1 MLSDI
6 LPFVIVGISS
16 GAVYGMAGAGLVLTY
31 KTSGI
36 FNFAHGALATVA
48 AYGFYALHV
57 QYNVPW
63 PVAAVICLFVAGPVF
78 GFGFELLGRRIA
90 RAPLVWRVVATV
102 GVMLTIEAVCTLI
115 YGVPSRLFP
124 DFLPTETFGLAGTE
138 VTYETLIIT
147 VVSVV
152 VTGAL
157 YVFLRTA
164 RAGKAMRAVV
174 DDPDLLALSSTNP
187 VQVRR
192 YAWVIGCSFAALSGL
207 LLGPSVG
214 LAAST
219 LTLLVVQAFG
229 AAAIGRFT
237 SLPLTWLGGLVIGLA
252 ASIATKY
259 VPSSSSLLGGL
270 PPSLPFIV
278 LFVILLAVP
287 LGRLATREP
296 ALVRRPVPWSTPNRV
311 QVLIGIFWLIFLGIV
326 PLFAGIHLGQWTQ
339 AVALILLFASLGLLT
354 RISGQVS
361 LCHAGFA
368 AIGAVAFSR
377 LTESVGIPWW
387 PALVLSGLIL
397 IPVGAVIAVP
407 AIRLGGIYLAL
418 ATFGVGLLLQ
428 NMFYQTSWMFGS
440 NGAGIEVPMPDLN
453 WLPLSSSDAFYYI
466 VLAIVLVGI
475 LIVLAVTRSRLGR
488 LLRGISDSPTAVA
501 TGGASVTVSL
511 VLVFCLSAFLA
522 GVSGAIFSAN
532 LGVVQG
538 PSFDPFL
545 SLTWFVL
552 ILITAGG
559 LPWCAIIAALAFTL
573 IPSYVNS
580 PETADWMQA
589 AFGVSAVA
597 IALVG
602 QGEVPGPIR
611 AALDRLGK
619 RKSSTAR
626 DRPAAPW
633 AWERERPRP
642 RDLVVKGLTVR
653 FGGLVAVREVSLS
666 ARSGQITGLI
676 GPNGA
681 GKTTIFNACSGL
693 IRPTSGVIS
702 FGEVEVSRQRVAERA
717 RSGIGRSFQQPELY
731 ESMTVEENVMLGC
744 ETGLA
749 GGSPIRQ
756 LVGRRGERDRT
767 IAAAGEAMGTCGLH
781 DVASVRVVELPTGRR
796 RLVELARC
804 LAGQYDLLLLDEP
817 SAGLDATETAE
828 FARALRE
835 VSQRRGIS
843 ILLVEHDMSL
853 VMGVCDHIWV
863 LDFGSV
869 IFDGPPSDVQASEVV
884 RAAYLGSTEI
894 GEVDMPVGN
903 QP

>member
-1 MLSDI
+1 MLSGI
-6 LPFVIVGISS
+6 LPFVIVGIAS

-36 FNFAHGALATVA
+36 FNFAYGAIATVA

-57 QYNVPW
+57 QFNVPW
-63 PVAAVICLFVAGPVF
+63 PVAAVISLFVAGPVF

-90 RAPLVWRVVATV
+90 RAPLVWRVVSTV
-102 GVMLTIEAVCTLI
+102 GVMLAIEAVCTLI
-115 YGVPSRLFP
+115 YGVPTRLFP
-124 DFLPTETFGLAGTE
+124 DFLPTQTFQLAGTE

-152 VTGAL
+152 VTASL

-164 RAGKAMRAVV
+164 RVGKAMRAVV

-192 YAWVIGCSFAALSGL
+192 YAWMIGSSLAALSGL

-214 LAAST
+214 LAAAA

-237 SLPLTWLGGLVIGLA
+237 SLPLTWLGGLLIGLV

-270 PPSLPFIV
+270 PPSLPFLV
-278 LFVILLAVP
+278 LFVVLLVVP
-287 LGRLATREP
+287 RERLATREP
-296 ALVRRPVPWSTPNRV
+296 ALVRRPVPWSTPGPV

-326 PLFAGIHLGQWTQ
+326 PLFAGVHLGQWTQ
-339 AVALILLFASLGLLT
+339 AVALILLFASLGLLA
-354 RISGQVS
+354 RVSGQVS

-377 LTESVGIPWW
+377 LTESAGIPWW
-387 PALVLSGLIL
+387 PALVLSGLVL

-418 ATFGVGLLLQ
+418 ATFGFGLLLQ
-428 NMFYQTSWMFGS
+428 NIFYQTSWMFGS
-440 NGAGIEVPMPDLN
+440 SGAGIHVPMPDVS
-453 WLPLSSSDAFYYI
+453 WLPLSSSNAFYYV
-466 VLAIVLVGI
+466 VLAIVLVGTM
-475 LIVLAVTRSRLGR
+475 IVVAVTRSRLGR
-488 LLRGISDSPTAVA
+488 LLRGIADSPTAVA

-522 GVSGAIFSAN
+522 GVSGAVFAAN
-532 LGVVQG
+532 LDFVQG

-545 SLTWFVL
+545 SLTWFVV
-552 ILITAGG
+552 IMITAGG
-559 LPWCAIIAALAFTL
+559 LPWCAIVAALAVTL
-573 IPSYVNS
+573 IPSYIPS
-580 PETADWMQA
+580 STTADWLQA
-589 AFGVSAVA
+589 VFGVSAVV
-597 IALVG
+597 ISLVG
-602 QGEVPGPIR
+602 QGEVPAPIR
-611 AALDRLGK
+611 AALDRLG
-619 RKSSTAR
+619 RRGRTAR
-626 DRPAAPW
+626 DRPVALRSSERAAS
-633 AWERERPRP
+633 RP
-642 RDLVVKGLTVR
+642 RDLAVEGLTVR

-702 FGEVEVSRQRVAERA
+702 FGGAEVSRHSVAERA

-749 GGSPIRQ
+749 GGSPLRQ

-767 IAAAGEAMGTCGLH
+767 IAVAGEAMSICGLH

-817 SAGLDATETAE
+817 SAGLDAAETAE

-835 VSQRRGIS
+835 VSRRRGTS

-869 IFDGPPSDVQASEVV
+869 VFDGPPPDVRASEVV

-894 GEVDMPVGN
+894 GEIDVPVGN